1 MSTPKIKKMKKIEWG
16 IILGALVICLI
27 MIGTALFNQMEYLKS
42 ITATEYPGSR
52 IDYGGFSINKLLNYI
67 PAVMFAYKDVGNP
80 SEMSSLISL
89 FPLPIILV
97 IISLIK
103 EKKKSIANLYI
114 KTYNIAT

>member
-1 MSTPKIKKMKKIEWG
+1 M
-16 IILGALVICLI
+16 ICLI

-103 EKKKSIANLYI
+103 EKKKSIFTIVLSLYSLFLMI
-114 KTYNIAT
+114 YTTVGCRQRLPHIAL